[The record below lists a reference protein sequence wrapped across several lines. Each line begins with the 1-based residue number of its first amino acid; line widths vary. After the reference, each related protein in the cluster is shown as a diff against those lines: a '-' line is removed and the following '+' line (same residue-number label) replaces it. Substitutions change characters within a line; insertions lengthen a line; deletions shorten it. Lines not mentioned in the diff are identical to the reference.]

1 MSSQSQSIHQN
12 PGLLNLNESC
22 VFYTTQ
28 NCHSLALPSQQ
39 SEATAKSRSAS
50 VHLQN
55 LLSCPWE
62 LIHAPSTAAFTTC
75 ESLLFSLQGAVQV
88 SPPPLRSLAFPA
100 MPPHPEALPQV
111 QDKHPFSLL
120 PQHPGYTRAT
130 VLRTAL
136 PLHCTSLTRHKLL
149 EESSY
154 LFWCHQILE
163 QQSTISARDG
173 AALWMPMASHS
184 NSWPFL
190 FSGNLRPCML
200 STS

>member
-1 MSSQSQSIHQN
+1 MSSQSQSIRQN

-22 VFYTTQ
+22 VIYTTQ

-39 SEATAKSRSAS
+39 SEAMAKSRNAG
-50 VHLQN
+50 VQCQQN
-55 LLSCPWE
+55 LLSCP
-62 LIHAPSTAAFTTC
+62 STAAVTTC
-75 ESLLFSLQGAVQV
+75 ESLLLSLQGAVQV

-100 MPPHPEALPQV
+100 MPPHPEAPPQV
-111 QDKHPFSLL
+111 QGKHPFSLL
-120 PQHPGYTRAT
+120 PQHPWYTRTT

-136 PLHCTSLTRHKLL
+136 SSHCTSLTRHKLL
-149 EESSY
+149 EESSH
-154 LFWCHQILE
+154 LFQCHQILE

-173 AALWMPMASHS
+173 AALRMPMASHS

-200 STS
+200 ATS